1 MLVASKH
8 GGRLIRLEL
17 YKNKKAIFHDKAK
30 SKSKLLGGGGGVED
44 STKKFRPF
52 RIELSGNWQL
62 MGL

>member
-30 SKSKLLGGGGGVED
+30 SKSKLLGGGGGGGWTALRNSDLFV
-44 STKKFRPF
+44 
-52 RIELSGNWQL
+52 
-62 MGL
+62 

>member
-30 SKSKLLGGGGGVED
+30 SKSKLLGGGGGWRTALRNSDLFV
-44 STKKFRPF
+44 
-52 RIELSGNWQL
+52 
-62 MGL
+62 